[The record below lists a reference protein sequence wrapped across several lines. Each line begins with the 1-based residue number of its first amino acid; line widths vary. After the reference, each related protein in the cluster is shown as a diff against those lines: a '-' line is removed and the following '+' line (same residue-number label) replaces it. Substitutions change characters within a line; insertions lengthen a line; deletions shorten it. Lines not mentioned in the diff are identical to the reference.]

1 MVSEVKL
8 TSSPVSPRIVFFG
21 TPEFALTCLEY
32 LVSKEHDVV
41 AVVTQPDRPRGR
53 GQKIEEPP
61 VKFFSRTHGLR
72 SLQPERLSN
81 PEFLSTIK
89 SLQPELGVIAAY
101 GKILPQAL
109 LSLPK
114 LGMINVH
121 TSLLPKYRG
130 AAPIQRAIIAGETE
144 TGVTI
149 MRVVPELDSGPILA
163 TRSRKIGTDETS
175 IQVER
180 DLACL
185 GGNLLLELLPA
196 LITGTLRET
205 SQDERLATYAP
216 MITKSDGLIDWN
228 MTSFQIHNLVR
239 GLYPWPHA
247 YTFIGN
253 TRLRLWRTNIDP
265 LSLKNKNEKPG
276 TVLKVTNDQIR
287 IATGEGGEII
297 VLKIQAEGRR
307 ALSTRD
313 FLSGHRIQ
321 PGMIFSTT
329 LSR

>member
-8 TSSPVSPRIVFFG
+8 RHSPVCPRIVFFG
-21 TPEFALTCLEY
+21 TPEFSFTCLEY
-32 LVSKEHDVV
+32 LINKGHNVV

-53 GQKIEEPP
+53 GQKIEESP
-61 VKFFSRTHGLR
+61 VKEVSRARGLR
-72 SLQPERLSN
+72 LLQPERLCDSD
-81 PEFLSTIK
+81 FLSTLK
-89 SLQPELGVIAAY
+89 ALQPELGVIAAY
-101 GKILPQAL
+101 GKILPQSL
-109 LSLPK
+109 LSLPR
-114 LGMINVH
+114 LGIINVH

-149 MRVVPELDSGPILA
+149 MRVVPELDAGPILA
-163 TRSRKIGTDETS
+163 TRSRRIDTHETS
-175 IQVER
+175 TQVEH

-185 GGNLLLELLPA
+185 SGNLLLEILPA

-228 MTSFQIHNLVR
+228 MTSSQIHNLVR

-253 TRLRLWRTNIDP
+253 TRLRLWRTNVTSP
-265 LSLKNKNEKPG
+265 SLKNKNEQPG

-287 IATGEGGEII
+287 IATGGSGEIA
-297 VLKIQAEGRR
+297 VLEIQAEDRR
-307 ALSTRD
+307 AMNTRD
-313 FLSGHRIQ
+313 FLAGHQ
-321 PGMIFSTT
+321 VKPGMIFSITP
-329 LSR
+329 SQ

>member
-1 MVSEVKL
+1 MVSKVKL
-8 TSSPVSPRIVFFG
+8 TRLLVSPRIVFFG

-32 LVSKEHDVV
+32 LVSKGHNVV

-53 GQKIEEPP
+53 GQKIEESP
-61 VKFFSRTHGLR
+61 VKEISRTHGLKL
-72 SLQPERLSN
+72 LQPERLSD
-81 PEFLSTIK
+81 PEFLSTLK
-89 SLQPELGVIAAY
+89 ALQPELGVIAAY
-101 GKILPQAL
+101 GKILPRSL
-109 LSLPK
+109 LSFPK

-149 MRVVPELDSGPILA
+149 MRVAPELDAGPILA
-163 TRSRKIGTDETS
+163 TRSRKIDVDETS
-175 IQVER
+175 TQVEH

-185 GGNLLLELLPA
+185 GGNLLLEILPA
-196 LITGTLRET
+196 LIAGTLREI

-228 MTSFQIHNLVR
+228 KTSSQIHNLVR

-253 TRLRLWRTNIDP
+253 TRLRLWRTNVIP
-265 LSLKNKNEKPG
+265 PSLENRTGQPG
-276 TVLKVTNDQIR
+276 TVLKVTNDQIQ
-287 IATGEGGEII
+287 IATGGDGEIA

-307 ALSTRD
+307 AMDTRD

-329 LSR
+329 SAQ